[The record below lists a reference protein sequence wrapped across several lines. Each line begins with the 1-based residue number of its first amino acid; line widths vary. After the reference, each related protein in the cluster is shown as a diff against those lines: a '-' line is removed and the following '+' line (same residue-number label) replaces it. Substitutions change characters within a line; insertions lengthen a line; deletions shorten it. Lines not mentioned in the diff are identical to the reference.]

1 MASIFDKKD
10 PRRARA
16 IRGVIL
22 HLIWLAGNGDSL
34 NPDDPFSISRGVLV
48 AALEQM
54 KQLPNASDLASAV
67 RYCEEKKYLEVAWA
81 KDGSGDFES
90 LRLTVQGIDVVE
102 GTTTDAGVSVPS
114 LR

>member
-1 MASIFDKKD
+1 MFSRKD

-48 AALEQM
+48 AALTEM
-54 KQLPNASDLASAV
+54 RQLPNANDLAGAV
-67 RYCEEKKYLEVAWA
+67 RYCEEKGYLEVSWA

-90 LRLTVQGIDVVE
+90 LRLTVRGIDVVE
-102 GTTTDAGVSVPS
+102 GTSADAGVTVPS
-114 LR
+114 MR

>member
-1 MASIFDKKD
+1 MFNRKD

-16 IRGVIL
+16 IRGIVM
-22 HLIWLAGNGDSL
+22 HLIWLAGNGESL
-34 NPDDPFSISRGVLV
+34 NPNDPFSISRGVLV

-67 RYCEEKKYLEVAWA
+67 RYCEEKGYLEVQWL

-90 LRLTVQGIDVVE
+90 LRLSVQGIDVVE
-102 GTTTDAGVSVPS
+102 GTHTDAGIFIPN

>member
-1 MASIFDKKD
+1 MFNRKD
-10 PRRARA
+10 PRRAKT
-16 IRGVIL
+16 IRGVVM
-22 HLIWLAGNGDSL
+22 HLIWLAGNGESL

-48 AALEQM
+48 AALIEMRQM
-54 KQLPNASDLASAV
+54 PNSSDLASAV
-67 RYCEEKKYLEVAWA
+67 RYCEEKKYLEVIWH

-102 GTTTDAGVSVPS
+102 NTTIDAGVIIPN